1 MIQLGLC
8 SLTLADLQP
17 AEIISL
23 CREVGLT
30 HIEWWGKDHVSAGDI
45 ATAATVGDLT
55 REAGLHVSSYGSYYK
70 VGGPAEEQGP
80 GFGNVLETCIALK
93 APAIRVWAGT
103 NGSEAC
109 NEEERA
115 RVISETL
122 RIAQLC
128 GDAGIDLIFE
138 YHGGTLTDSNES
150 ATAFAETVQHP
161 AVWLGWQ
168 PRTGASIAENM
179 EGLRGMLP
187 RLATLHVFNWS
198 KGDDGN
204 SVRHPLCEAADEW
217 KGYFDVV
224 SETGRN
230 HVALLEFVREN
241 SVEQF
246 KEDARM
252 LKALV

>member
-8 SLTLADLQP
+8 SLTLAGLQP

-30 HIEWWGKDHVSAGDI
+30 HIEWWGRDHVSAGDI
-45 ATAATVGDLT
+45 ATAATVGALT
-55 REAGLHVSSYGSYYK
+55 REAGLHVSSYGSYYR
-70 VGGPAEEQGP
+70 VGPSEEQGAT
-80 GFGNVLETCIALK
+80 FSNVLETCIALK
-93 APAIRVWAGT
+93 APAIRVWAGAK
-103 NGSEAC
+103 GSEAC
-109 NEEERA
+109 NAEDRA
-115 RVISETL
+115 LVISDTL
-122 RIAQLC
+122 RIAELC

-138 YHGGTLTDSNES
+138 YHGGTLTDSKES
-150 ATAFAETVQHP
+150 TTAFADSVQHP
-161 AVWLGWQ
+161 AVWFGWQ
-168 PRTGASIAENM
+168 PRTDASIVENI

-204 SVRHPLCEAADEW
+204 SVRHPLCEAVDEW
-217 KGYFDVV
+217 KGYFDVA

-241 SVEQF
+241 TVEQF